1 MNKEIYES
9 NMRVFEKSFPGICEI
24 INQSRDKIENN
35 IEVFLRRRLMKAISL
50 RLKRVIEN
58 YI

>member
-35 IEVFLRRRLMKAISL
+35 IEVFFEKAADESDIIKI
-50 RLKRVIEN
+50 KRVIEN

>member
-35 IEVFLRRRLMKAISL
+35 IEVFFEKRLMKAIFI
-50 RLKRVIEN
+50 KIKKG
-58 YI
+58 

>member
-35 IEVFLRRRLMKAISL
+35 IEVFFEKAADESDII
-50 RLKRVIEN
+50 KIKKG
-58 YI
+58 I